1 MMAGHAWGEHLIRR
15 VKEVAGRSAAI
26 AGAVGRRATPQSSPS
41 FASCAAG
48 GWGTSERPFRRV
60 RRLTDVG
67 WFLVLVLGLV
77 TAAAARRHTELT
89 VEELKARIAAANVPD
104 RVHLCLEIAQK
115 QLVETGKLYSAGE
128 IEQGQSPLQD
138 VVTYSELARDYSIQS
153 HKHQKQT
160 EIAVRAMTRKL
171 NDLEHTL
178 GQPDQPPIKNAL
190 DRLERVRD
198 DLLAS
203 MFKKEEK

>member
-1 MMAGHAWGEHLIRR
+1 M
-15 VKEVAGRSAAI
+15 
-26 AGAVGRRATPQSSPS
+26 
-41 FASCAAG
+41 
-48 GWGTSERPFRRV
+48 

>member
-1 MMAGHAWGEHLIRR
+1 VL
-15 VKEVAGRSAAI
+15 
-26 AGAVGRRATPQSSPS
+26 
-41 FASCAAG
+41 
-48 GWGTSERPFRRV
+48 
-60 RRLTDVG
+60 RLSDVG
-67 WFLVLVLGLV
+67 WLLVLLLGLA
-77 TAAAARRHTELT
+77 TAAGARRHTELT
-89 VEELKARIAAANVPD
+89 VEELKARIAAASVPD

-115 QLVETGKLYSAGE
+115 QLVETAKLYSAGE

-178 GQPDQPPIKNAL
+178 GQPDQPPIKNAM